1 MAVIAINQQLGS
13 SGVELGQHAA
23 EKLGY
28 RFMTGTEII
37 AAAAQRYN
45 VTQEQLLIVD
55 DRRPNFWERVRTD
68 SAKLYCYFNAT
79 ALSEMAKDKLVLVG
93 RTIAQNLPDV
103 GCGLRA
109 RAVAP
114 FAERVKRVA
123 ADEKRAAPVT
133 ERRLRDHDRE
143 MRGRI
148 MTLSGFDLDDPGN
161 YHLMLNV
168 FTAPLAALVDTICV
182 YAQYI
187 DNSATAAGWRAM
199 RDTALAGQ
207 VRAALLAHPKLGNA
221 PMKVSCSAG
230 VVEVIGP
237 GLVPPWDNLVYRVGM
252 QVQGVESVHV
262 EDQPIEFTSA

>member
-123 ADEKRAAPVT
+123 ADEKRAAPVA

-168 FTAPLAALVDTICV
+168 FAAPLAALVDTICV

-207 VRAALLAHPKLGNA
+207 VRAALLAHPKLGSA

-230 VVEVIGP
+230 VVEVSGP
-237 GLVPPWDNLVYRVGM
+237 GLVPPWDNLVYQVGM

-262 EDQPIEFTSA
+262 EDQPIEFKSA